1 MMGKGF
7 SKSLLEADIQRT
19 NIEDR
24 LNEASYDYH
33 SNLLKLLDEKKHS
46 ANKDMRLWEDT
57 IKGFQTCIA
66 LNNNIISLSMDIVK
80 SQLEEAFK
88 NMGINKK
95 ELTDRVHSGET
106 IVGGKKKMHWMED
119 GWKEGEKDG

>member
-1 MMGKGF
+1 MGKGF

-46 ANKDMRLWEDT
+46 AIKDMRLWEDT
-57 IKGFQTCIA
+57 I
-66 LNNNIISLSMDIVK
+66 
-80 SQLEEAFK
+80 
-88 NMGINKK
+88 
-95 ELTDRVHSGET
+95 
-106 IVGGKKKMHWMED
+106 
-119 GWKEGEKDG
+119 

>member
-80 SQLEEAFK
+80 TQLEEAFK
-88 NMGINKK
+88 
-95 ELTDRVHSGET
+95 
-106 IVGGKKKMHWMED
+106 KMCID
-119 GWKEGEKDG
+119 TPVKKDG